1 MMNNYCLLPTL
12 AACLLLSACAE
23 TPNFEVPHSIDLAW
37 TNCAGTKAM
46 DTKGESDKNKTTWLV
61 LEHTPAGLAVTL
73 LDAELNC
80 AIQTDGLTLNVEMAE
95 GNVINY
101 TINLDPLA
109 NCNCLIE
116 RVSSTVDGLQEGKEY
131 VLNYDISYWLP
142 LKPIKFRY
150 HSGLKMYVDVWK
162 NIDESR
168 IIHGSE

>member
-1 MMNNYCLLPTL
+1 MTGREWPMVAFVRAYVSKHIPE
-12 AACLLLSACAE
+12 AE
-23 TPNFEVPHSIDLAW
+23 IR
-37 TNCAGTKAM
+37 M
-46 DTKGESDKNKTTWLV
+46 DKLGNLYITKGESDKEKTTWLV

-80 AIQTDGLTLNVEMAE
+80 AIQMNGLTLNVEKVE

-109 NCNCLIE
+109 DCNCLIE

-131 VLNYDISYWLP
+131 VLNYAISYWLP

-150 HSGLKMYVDVWK
+150 HSGLKKYVDVRK
-162 NIDESR
+162 NVDESR
-168 IIHGSE
+168 IISGSE